1 MRTEIQRRRPPSAL
15 HLRWLLSTLYS
26 YRHPFFL
33 SYLPHHPHG
42 CTMDDEIDDPTAIA
56 ILAAQVQDL
65 DDLED
70 HHQTPDVLT
79 DEHLALRLY
88 RQELQRYA
96 TTLRDHRIG
105 TLFGESPHT
114 NHHLPEL
121 PLDGSPIFPTST
133 TLPRFL
139 VETPP
144 GTGRYP
150 TFQSD
155 SNLPTRFTVQ
165 DFATGPDG
173 TNEERKSSVGREDK
187 ILSVNDKNLSSNL
200 PAHLF
205 GVPQGECTPSPSHH
219 H

>member
-1 MRTEIQRRRPPSAL
+1 
-15 HLRWLLSTLYS
+15 
-26 YRHPFFL
+26 
-33 SYLPHHPHG
+33 
-42 CTMDDEIDDPTAIA
+42 MDDEIDDPTAIA

-205 GVPQGECTPSPSHH
+205 GVPQESFTQAANGDGPNIVKTIMTRIHRKPEKWVYLTANSRNPSPSPVARLPA
-219 H
+219 

>member
-1 MRTEIQRRRPPSAL
+1 
-15 HLRWLLSTLYS
+15 
-26 YRHPFFL
+26 
-33 SYLPHHPHG
+33 
-42 CTMDDEIDDPTAIA
+42 MDDEIDDATAIA

-70 HHQTPDVLT
+70 HHQPQDVLT

-105 TLFGESPHT
+105 ARFGESPHT

-133 TLPRFL
+133 TLTRFL
-139 VETPP
+139 AETPP
-144 GTGRYP
+144 NTGRHP

-155 SNLPTRFTVQ
+155 SNSPASSTVQ
-165 DFATGPDG
+165 DLATGPDG
-173 TNEERKSSVGREDK
+173 TNEESSSSVGREEK
-187 ILSVNDKNLSSNL
+187 ILSVNNKSPSSNL

-205 GVPQGECTPSPSHH
+205 GVPQGERTPSPSHH